1 MVMLHAVYNSGPLQL
16 TIIQKGDQVHPQVD
30 KEKGKLKLIAIIMVM

>member
-1 MVMLHAVYNSGPLQL
+1 MVILHAVYNSGPLQL

-30 KEKGKLKLIAIIMVM
+30 KEGKLKLIAIIMVM